1 VEEVFLWNVLIEN
14 NTVSVGQFEKVHQ
27 TETEAILEEILVK
40 SPELLFPGLKLVSRQ
55 SETTGGP
62 LDLLGV
68 DEDGSLVVFEL
79 KRGSL
84 TRDAVAQVI
93 DYGSYLSELEPN
105 ELSAHISANSGKLGI
120 DEIQDFA
127 AWYQEQF
134 ATPVVGRMYPRLVLV
149 GLGVDDRTRRMVSFL
164 ADSEIDISL
173 ITFHAFKDGN
183 RILLARQVEVQAKP
197 VTEAGVSSKKNN
209 LEKLNAKLQKMR
221 LTDFF
226 RYTSDFVLENMPQ
239 AYAWPNQNGY
249 TYYLQE
255 TTESGSPTNRAYLS
269 ISLNETKGSMLQLYI
284 HPRAIESDSEADVR
298 TMMDALGMT
307 KRKDGAH
314 EKWIASLEKWKEDED
329 KYKQLLDA
337 VLGGWKR
344 KREKLAKS
352 DISET

>member
-1 VEEVFLWNVLIEN
+1 MEEVFLWNVVNKN
-14 NTVSVGQFEKVHQ
+14 NTISVGQFEKVHQ

-93 DYGSYLSELEPN
+93 DYGSYLSELEPS
-105 ELSAHISANSGKLGI
+105 ELSAHVAANSGKLGI
-120 DEIQDFA
+120 DKIDDFA

-134 ATPVVGRMYPRLVLV
+134 ATPIIGRMSPRLVLV

-164 ADSEIDISL
+164 AESDIDMSL

-197 VTEAGVSSKKNN
+197 VAEAGVSSKKYNI
-209 LEKLNAKLQKMR
+209 EKLNAKLQQMQ
-221 LTDFF
+221 LSDFF
-226 RYTSDFVLENMPQ
+226 RYTSNFVLENMPQ
-239 AYAWPNQNGY
+239 VYAWPNQNGY

-255 TTESGSPTNRAYLS
+255 TTESDTPTNRAYLS
-269 ISLNETKGSMLQLYI
+269 ISLNETKGSMLQLYL
-284 HPRAIESDSEADVR
+284 HPRAIESDNEAQVR
-298 TMMDALGMT
+298 TIIGALSMT
-307 KRKDGAH
+307 EKKDGAH
-314 EKWIASLEKWKEDED
+314 EKWIASLEKWKQDED
-329 KYKQLLDA
+329 KYKQLLHA
-337 VLGGWKR
+337 VLEGWRK